1 MAATV
6 RVSYASGAGPTLT
19 NAETGVKWNR
29 EETLA
34 GTTAPVPVPTSTGTN
49 YSWPKPMCLEVT
61 GADTTS
67 ISNRRIRA
75 SASPA
80 TGLSL
85 WYRDDG
91 TTYQRGNA
99 ALTDN
104 ASTNNAAPA
113 GFTALPTTDTVYD
126 ASSITAASGR
136 NGDYVS
142 FALGVSANYAG
153 GAGTAI
159 ATPSIIFTY
168 DET

>member
-1 MAATV
+1 AQEAKENNMAATV
-6 RVSYASGAGPTLT
+6 RVSYASGAGPTLA
-19 NAETGVKWNR
+19 NAETGIKWNR

-34 GTTAPVPVPTSTGTN
+34 GETAPVPVPTSTGTN
-49 YSWPKPMCLEVT
+49 YSWPKPLCLEVT
-61 GADTTS
+61 TADTTS

-91 TTYQRGNA
+91 TTYQRGNS

-113 GFTALPTTDTVYD
+113 GFTALPTTDVVYD
-126 ASSITAASGR
+126 ASPITATAGR
-136 NGDYVS
+136 NGDFVP
-142 FALGVSANYAG
+142 FALGV
-153 GAGTAI
+153 
-159 ATPSIIFTY
+159 
-168 DET
+168 